1 MGRNYAGTLG
11 LLAFATTIAR
21 GIVEGGS
28 GGATLGMACLY
39 LFVFAGIG
47 GILGSLAG
55 RIVEESVRAKMN
67 AEIEAYEAGHPE
79 AGHPE
84 AAQN

>member
-21 GIVEGGS
+21 GVGAGGS
-28 GGATLGMACLY
+28 SGTTLGFACLH

-47 GILGSLAG
+47 GILGWLAE
-55 RIVEESVRAKMN
+55 RTVEESVRGRMN
-67 AEIEAYEAGHPE
+67 AEMDAYEAGHPD
-79 AGHPE
+79 AT
-84 AAQN
+84 